1 MNTAFDT
8 LTASNNLQK
17 TGIEKSQA
25 DAIALVVNNSH
36 GELVTKTDLAAV
48 KTDLAAAMNE
58 QKAEL
63 TTAMNEQKAELTAA
77 MSEQKAE
84 LTTAMNEQKA
94 ELTAAMS
101 EQKTEL
107 TTAMN
112 EQKAELTAAMNEL
125 KTELTAA
132 MAELVVAISG
142 QNNKIEKLNTDIKWV
157 KIIGGTI
164 STMLI
169 LPYIANFLG
178 G

>member
-48 KTDLAAAMNE
+48 KTDLAAAMN
-58 QKAEL
+58 
-63 TTAMNEQKAELTAA
+63 
-77 MSEQKAE
+77 EQKAE